1 MFFGAA
7 LGLFREAG
15 IPVPMV
21 SGGGTPALATVE
33 RFPML
38 TEHRAGT
45 CVFNDAMVV
54 STGTAG
60 WDDCAMRVRA
70 TVVSRPTP
78 ERAVLDAGSKVLTS
92 DQYFMK
98 GFGHVMEYPAA
109 AVIHLSEEHAVVD
122 LTACPERPKVGDVV
136 QVVPNHCCV
145 VSNMVDE
152 LHGVRGDDG
161 GSGLAGRR
169 ARPRALGGR
178 MPRTGAMLLVDALVE
193 AGVRPLFSLSG
204 NQILSVYDATIGRPL
219 PIVHTRH
226 EAGAVHMA
234 DAWGRLTEKPGV
246 ALVTAG
252 PGHLNAVSALYG
264 ALMSES
270 PMVLL
275 SGHAPRGQAGRG
287 AFQEMDQVGAARPVT
302 KAAWR
307 VEDAAH
313 MGVEVTRALAIAA
326 AGRPGPRASEPA
338 RRSPRG
344 DRRRRPGLGP
354 LHRRGG
360 CVCRRRRHPRPDP
373 RSPRGR
379 AAPAHRAR
387 PRHGRGRPGPPRWP
401 RSRA

>member
-1 MFFGAA
+1 MTRIAELDTPVVTIRLDVMEANIRRVQARLSTLGVGNRPHIKTHKIPAIGKQQMAAGAMGITCQKLGEVEVFADAGVADDVLLSYNILGAAKAERLMAANRRIKRLTVSLDNEVVARGLSEAAERAGQDLRFVVECDTGMGRTGVQTPTQAFELARTAMRLPRLQFQGIMTFPSKDPDTGVFFGAA

-98 GFGHVMEYPAA
+98 GFGHVMEYPEA

-152 LHGVRGDDG
+152 LHGVRGE
-161 GSGLAGRR
+161 
-169 ARPRALGGR
+169 
-178 MPRTGAMLLVDALVE
+178 TVE
-193 AGVRPLFSLSG
+193 VVWP
-204 NQILSVYDATIGRPL
+204 V
-219 PIVHTRH
+219 
-226 EAGAVHMA
+226 
-234 DAWGRLTEKPGV
+234 
-246 ALVTAG
+246 
-252 PGHLNAVSALYG
+252 
-264 ALMSES
+264 
-270 PMVLL
+270 
-275 SGHAPRGQAGRG
+275 
-287 AFQEMDQVGAARPVT
+287 AARG
-302 KAAWR
+302 R
-307 VEDAAH
+307 V
-313 MGVEVTRALAIAA
+313 R
-326 AGRPGPRASEPA
+326 
-338 RRSPRG
+338 
-344 DRRRRPGLGP
+344 
-354 LHRRGG
+354 
-360 CVCRRRRHPRPDP
+360 
-373 RSPRGR
+373 
-379 AAPAHRAR
+379 
-387 PRHGRGRPGPPRWP
+387 
-401 RSRA
+401 